1 MGVGREQAV
10 YLLTRMFTLAVC
22 TVVGPNQ
29 VGHTSPSPKHMAARL
44 RDDYDTF
51 LRQLEA
57 TRPETAPI
65 SLRPL
70 EENRSFGALR
80 DRARDLRPPDV
91 IVTKDATAEAALDTR
106 PTLAEP
112 QADILERIQ
121 HYSGQID
128 LILTGASPR
137 FVPESLGSPRR
148 PSDELDQAPR
158 KIKGEQVMALR
169 RAYEIGTRPLELR
182 TTVALDGDLV
192 TQFTTVD
199 GRPPIAGLQSFHSDV
214 LGAALG
220 QWRTMM
226 WAVSAF
232 VRLLVSLFS
241 IALSQGPAGFKG
253 SWRSRRSR
261 PTAQARPAARASH
274 SAWQRATRFI
284 TSARDLFGRGGKC
297 FETATTAG
305 AAPLRTLI
313 QPDGDMITTM
323 PASAACD
330 DQLLHL
336 HGAGI
341 VAWLHQFDADTRTLL
356 RCLDRGLPLVLG
368 LAGLLGVGLK
378 ASDANDLLDLARHSA
393 TTAVL
398 VLILNWIARVAAR
411 RLLRLA
417 VNWPHSKWNQAD
429 GRPEPTRTLDRGGSD
444 G

>member
-1 MGVGREQAV
+1 MGVGREQAG

-22 TVVGPNQ
+22 TVVGPDH

-51 LRQLEA
+51 LRQVEA
-57 TRPETAPI
+57 TRPETAPT
-65 SLRPL
+65 SLRSL

-91 IVTKDATAEAALDTR
+91 IVTKDATAEAPLDAE

-128 LILTGASPR
+128 LILTGSSPR
-137 FVPESLGSPRR
+137 FVPESLGSSRR

-158 KIKGEQVMALR
+158 KIKGEHVMALR

-199 GRPPIAGLQSFHSDV
+199 GRPPNAGLQSFHSDV
-214 LGAALG
+214 LGAALD

-232 VRLLVSLFS
+232 VRLLVSLLS

-253 SWRSRRSR
+253 WWRSR

-341 VAWLHQFDADTRTLL
+341 VAWLHQFHADTRALL

-378 ASDANDLLDLARHSA
+378 ASDANDLLDLARHLA
-393 TTAVL
+393 TTTVL

-417 VNWPHSKWNQAD
+417 VNWPRSKWNQAD
-429 GRPEPTRTLDRGGSD
+429 GKPELTRTLDRGRSG